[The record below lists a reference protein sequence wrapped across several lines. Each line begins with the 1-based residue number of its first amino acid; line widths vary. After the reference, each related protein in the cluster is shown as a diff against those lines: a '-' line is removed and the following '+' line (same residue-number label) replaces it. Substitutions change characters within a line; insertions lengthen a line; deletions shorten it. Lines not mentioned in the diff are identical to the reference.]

1 MSINQNVSKFANKR
15 WRMYLEEE
23 KENNRTFVDKNKNK
37 YLVSIILSI
46 IKMILWL
53 RGNIQSKKRRISIE
67 RVYVE

>member
-23 KENNRTFVDKNKNK
+23 KENNRTLVDKNK

-53 RGNIQSKKRRISIE
+53 RGNIQSKKRRITIE

>member
-53 RGNIQSKKRRISIE
+53 RGNIQSKKRRITIE

>member
-1 MSINQNVSKFANKR
+1 MSINQNVSKIANKR
-15 WRMYLEEE
+15 WRIYLEEE
-23 KENNRTFVDKNKNK
+23 KENNRTFVDKNK

-53 RGNIQSKKRRISIE
+53 RGNIQSKKRRIIIE

>member
-23 KENNRTFVDKNKNK
+23 KENNRTFVDKNK

-53 RGNIQSKKRRISIE
+53 RGNIQSKKRRIAIE

>member
-1 MSINQNVSKFANKR
+1 MSINQNVSKIANKR

-23 KENNRTFVDKNKNK
+23 KENNRTFVDKNK

-53 RGNIQSKKRRISIE
+53 RGNIQSKKRRIIIE

>member
-23 KENNRTFVDKNKNK
+23 KENNRTFVDKNK

-53 RGNIQSKKRRISIE
+53 RGNIQSKKRRITIE